1 VVCSIRSLLLS
12 ELKER
17 QASKPVLST
26 AGENFFHRAPP
37 LNRSPD
43 VLLGSD
49 RAALH
54 TPGAK
59 PPHSAKKVET
69 VTVQSDNEDVQAKKD
84 DYKLA
89 EAHHLEDEAVLATTP
104 GNANPNQAQLHAN
117 PRWNWRMRRNEIRL
131 ILEKRKLIPQCC
143 SNTELEE
150 YLFQLGLDSTASVQT
165 LEDAIANIKTQKELK
180 QTAEVL
186 GKHKGPMEK
195 ERHSVAAEAEIS
207 SVISKSTE
215 GFPKHQENLTWD
227 LRMGS
232 QPGGTH
238 PGIINPGVALQ
249 KGTTPDSRLS
259 TFASRKILEPKSRR
273 PELAPRFPQSTD
285 AVYEKGKEEEML

>member
-1 VVCSIRSLLLS
+1 VGCSVRPLLLS

-17 QASKPVLST
+17 QASNPVLST
-26 AGENFFHRAPP
+26 AVHMAPHFHR
-37 LNRSPD
+37 RPD
-43 VLLGSD
+43 MLPGSD
-49 RAALH
+49 RATLDI
-54 TPGAK
+54 PRAK
-59 PPHSAKKVET
+59 PPQSAKE
-69 VTVQSDNEDVQAKKD
+69 VQTLNVQPDNEDVHAQED

-89 EAHHLEDEAVLATTP
+89 EAHSLEDEAVLATTP
-104 GNANPNQAQLHAN
+104 RNVDPNQAQLHAN
-117 PRWNWRMRRNEIRL
+117 PRWNWRKRRNEIRL

-150 YLFQLGLDSTASVQT
+150 YVFQLGLDSTASVQT

-186 GKHKGPMEK
+186 GKDKGPMEK
-195 ERHSVAAEAEIS
+195 ERHSVAAEAQIS

-273 PELAPRFPQSTD
+273 PELAPRFSQSKD